1 MDKFILATGIIV
13 KDTVTVNAHF
23 QMVMFTKVNGNL
35 TKFMEKV
42 NIFLQMKKVIMVA
55 GKLEKDMAMVNK
67 FLKMVQFMKVNG
79 NLTRWMETVK

>member
-1 MDKFILATGIIV
+1 
-13 KDTVTVNAHF
+13 
-23 QMVMFTKVNGNL
+23 
-35 TKFMEKV
+35 MEKV